1 MSNITQIVNVDKKMT
16 TLKKGVVASGLGK
29 TLSESGPYTIFAPSD
44 KAFEKLDKK
53 LLESLLEPA
62 NKAKLT
68 DLLNHHVVVGK
79 IHQKDLKDGDKLK
92 TLSGGELN
100 VFVKEGVVSVDGAS
114 IQGQEVDASNG
125 SVFSLDTV
133 LQKK

>member
-29 TLSESGPYTIFAPSD
+29 TLSEVGPYTIFAPSD

-62 NKAKLT
+62 NKAELT
-68 DLLNHHVVVGK
+68 ELLNHHVVAGK

-92 TLSGGELN
+92 TLSGGELH
-100 VFVKEGVVSVDGAS
+100 VVVKEGVVSVDGAP

-133 LQKK
+133 IQKK

>member
-53 LLESLLEPA
+53 LVESLLEPA

-68 DLLNHHVVVGK
+68 ELLNHHVVAGK
-79 IHQKDLKDGDKLK
+79 IHQKDLKDGEKLK
-92 TLSGGELN
+92 TLSGSELN
-100 VFVKEGVVSVDGAS
+100 VVVKEGVVSVDGAN
-114 IQGQEVDASNG
+114 IQGQEVEASNG

>member
-44 KAFEKLDKK
+44 KAFEKLDKN
-53 LLESLLEPA
+53 LLESLLQPA
-62 NKAKLT
+62 NKAQLT
-68 DLLNHHVVVGK
+68 ELLNHHVVAGK
-79 IHQKDLKDGDKLK
+79 IHHKDLKDGENLK
-92 TLSGGELN
+92 TLNGDQLH
-100 VFVKEGVVSVDGAS
+100 VVVKEGVVSVNGAHVE
-114 IQGQEVDASNG
+114 GQETDASNG

>member
-1 MSNITQIVNVDKKMT
+1 MSNITQIVNVDKHMT

-53 LLESLLEPA
+53 VVESLLEPA

-68 DLLNHHVVVGK
+68 DLLNHHVVAGK
-79 IHQKDLKDGDKLK
+79 IHQKDLKDGEKLK
-92 TLSGGELN
+92 TLSGDELH
-100 VFVKEGVVSVDGAS
+100 VAVKEGVVTVEGAH
-114 IQGQEVDASNG
+114 IQGQEVEASNG
-125 SVFSLDTV
+125 SVFSLDMV
-133 LQKK
+133 IQKK

>member
-53 LLESLLEPA
+53 LVESLLEPA

-68 DLLNHHVVVGK
+68 ELLNHHVVAGK

-92 TLSGGELN
+92 TLSGGELH
-100 VFVKEGVVSVDGAS
+100 VVVKEGVVSIDGAS
-114 IQGQEVDASNG
+114 IQGQEVEASNG

-133 LQKK
+133 IQKK